1 MVINIQ
7 NFVPEDHL
15 NSFSHSNIPVIRLL
29 CKHTD
34 KCNDRRNP
42 MHLAKFLH
50 IITYEV
56 SGVVRYY
63 NLNKNINFVLNELN
77 SIKAITRYV
86 KTKQWETLTSVNTSS

>member
-1 MVINIQ
+1 MVINVQ

-15 NSFSHSNIPVIRLL
+15 NSFSHSNIRDIRLL

-50 IITYEV
+50 TITYEV